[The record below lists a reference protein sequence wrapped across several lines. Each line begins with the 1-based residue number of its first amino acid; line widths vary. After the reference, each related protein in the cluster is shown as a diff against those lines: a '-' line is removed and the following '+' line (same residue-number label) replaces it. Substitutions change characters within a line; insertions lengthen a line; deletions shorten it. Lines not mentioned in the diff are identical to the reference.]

1 MVFGSLELIILTAPN
16 FVLRRI
22 ILRTL
27 LLFALLPIIAC
38 SDDDKPT
45 APTPTLN
52 TTPRTETDSYFY
64 INQWDGSNWVA
75 TTSQVNLQTTWRFTS
90 YDGITSGVDNG
101 GTISGGYTIEF
112 TNTSN
117 KLVDGRISKIM
128 LYDSIGITIAE
139 FDVYPDDE
147 FTIMGNGSTKRTG
160 TFRVEVV
167 NLAEAELITAMS
179 MFGGFYYD

>member
-1 MVFGSLELIILTAPN
+1 M
-16 FVLRRI
+16 
-22 ILRTL
+22 RTL

-52 TTPRTETDSYFY
+52 TTPRIETDRYFY
-64 INQWDGSNWVA
+64 IKQWDGSNWVA
-75 TTSQVNLQTTWRFTS
+75 TTSQVNLQTNWRFTS

-117 KLVDGRISKIM
+117 KLVDGRISKIRQ
-128 LYDSIGITIAE
+128 TI
-139 FDVYPDDE
+139 DVHVERPRRKCLDVSRARVLARRRPKP
-147 FTIMGNGSTKRTG
+147 GNPRR
-160 TFRVEVV
+160 FV
-167 NLAEAELITAMS
+167 
-179 MFGGFYYD
+179 